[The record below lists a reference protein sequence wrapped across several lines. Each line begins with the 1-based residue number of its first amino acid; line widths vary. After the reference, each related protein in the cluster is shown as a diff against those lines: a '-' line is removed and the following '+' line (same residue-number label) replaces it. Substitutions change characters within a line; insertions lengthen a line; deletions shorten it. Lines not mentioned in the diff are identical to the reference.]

1 MVRSEPR
8 YNFVRPSDVFEQVVF
23 SLTGDAMR
31 LPRTVFR
38 WAVSFPA
45 LSLPILGCGAVAH
58 QWGASTATAAGVL
71 TVLLF
76 IAWRL
81 VWPRSFRRWVSGRI
95 RVRWRG
101 WSHYQ
106 RPWPE
111 ISALHGLANTLDHDV
126 LVPQLKRIV
135 IGTGIDVLD
144 RPDAPWPIDDRLAE
158 AGRSPGT
165 RSRCTGGARALAA
178 ARVGRARGPVRRPAR
193 LRCAAPRAAR

>member
-23 SLTGDAMR
+23 SLIGDAMR

-58 QWGASTATAAGVL
+58 QWGASTATAAIVL
-71 TVLLF
+71 TVLLA

-81 VWPRSFRRWVSGRI
+81 AWPGSFRRCVSGRI
-95 RVRWRG
+95 LVRWRG
-101 WSHYQ
+101 WSRYERH
-106 RPWPE
+106 WPQ
-111 ISALHGLANTLDHDV
+111 ICALHGLANTLDQDV

-135 IGTGIDVLD
+135 IGTGVDVLTVRMLPGQSTTD
-144 RPDAPWPIDDRLAE
+144 WQKQAE
-158 AGRSPGT
+158 ALAHALGAQVVRVRSP
-165 RSRCTGGARALAA
+165 
-178 ARVGRARGPVRRPAR
+178 RPGWVELEAQ
-193 LRCAAPRAAR
+193 